1 MIILRLY
8 IQYNKNYIL
17 CQLVRGGKPLWL
29 PLSFDYIFIFCVPLL
44 TKLCLLCTYFV
55 LHFTYI
61 VNIGGN
67 KMKEVDRKFD
77 KFRCNLYLP
86 VGIVEE
92 VDKLA
97 KTYGANR
104 SVMISFILKT
114 YLDQQAMVEL
124 SKQLPGNK

>member
-1 MIILRLY
+1 
-8 IQYNKNYIL
+8 
-17 CQLVRGGKPLWL
+17 
-29 PLSFDYIFIFCVPLL
+29 
-44 TKLCLLCTYFV
+44 
-55 LHFTYI
+55 
-61 VNIGGN
+61 
-67 KMKEVDRKFD
+67 MKEVDRKFE

-86 VGIVEE
+86 VEIVEE

-124 SKQLPGNK
+124 SKQLPNNK